1 MVRTVKCV
9 RLVEASDL
17 MHTIANHRSIGF
29 RLTSPSIWTSLTR
42 PSGSITAVDIVDLDI
57 TVPKAS
63 ATNRCLPIDKIS
75 TTNNRPSSSYLRVL
89 RETRQ
94 NKPER
99 ERERL
104 AEALWFLVVS
114 PAARNTESLACCVK
128 TVTGQTNAAMLAI
141 RSRTPY
147 CSIVSR
153 FFTIHQTRGAV
164 RRYIQYTVVCIMY
177 V

>member
-1 MVRTVKCV
+1 MARTVKCV
-9 RLVEASDL
+9 RLVEANAL

-63 ATNRCLPIDKIS
+63 ATSRCLPIDKIS

-99 ERERL
+99 ERL
-104 AEALWFLVVS
+104 AEALWFLVVT
-114 PAARNTESLACCVK
+114 PAAQNTVSLACCVK

-164 RRYIQYTVVCIMY
+164 RRYSPVWY
-177 V
+177 VPVDTYF

>member
-1 MVRTVKCV
+1 MARTVKCV
-9 RLVEASDL
+9 RLVEANAL

-63 ATNRCLPIDKIS
+63 ATSRCLPIDKIS

-99 ERERL
+99 ERGSQKRCG
-104 AEALWFLVVS
+104 F
-114 PAARNTESLACCVK
+114 SLSHRPPK
-128 TVTGQTNAAMLAI
+128 TLCPWRVASKQSQDRRMQLCWPSDHAHPT
-141 RSRTPY
+141 
-147 CSIVSR
+147 
-153 FFTIHQTRGAV
+153 AV
-164 RRYIQYTVVCIMY
+164 
-177 V
+177 